1 MIPRVSVAPD
11 RVSLRPGES
20 TSVDVT
26 IQNTSQAIEHYGPT
40 VVGLPRDDLFDCEPS
55 VVKLRPG
62 ESGTVQVNIS
72 VPERPAPDA
81 GLYTLGVLV
90 RSPYQRQVS
99 RCEELRMDVT
109 GARAAGPRGGA
120 HGPVRAE
127 AADPRRAAARG
138 RHRGRGRCP
147 RGGHARGC
155 PDEQGQATGRPE
167 PQGRCRGRRTA
178 SRGTAGGARC
188 VDGAGRQDQC
198 RAGSP
203 AAAEGREVPGGT
215 GEAGDRR
222 LHPDAGRATGR

>member
-40 VVGLPRDDLFDCEPS
+40 IVGLPRDDLFDCEPS

-90 RSPYQRQVS
+90 RSPHQRQLS
-99 RCEELRMDVT
+99 RCEELRLDVEPAPGISVGAAPQVST
-109 GARAAGPRGGA
+109 G
-120 HGPVRAE
+120 
-127 AADPRRAAARG
+127 
-138 RHRGRGRCP
+138 
-147 RGGHARGC
+147 
-155 PDEQGQATGRPE
+155 
-167 PQGRCRGRRTA
+167 
-178 SRGTAGGARC
+178 
-188 VDGAGRQDQC
+188 
-198 RAGSP
+198 
-203 AAAEGREVPGGT
+203 GGT
-215 GEAGDRR
+215 GSYGLR
-222 LHPDAGRATGR
+222 LANHANTPP